1 MTIQEIRSE
10 YEQLKPEEWNLFI
23 DKYLSDTRSGVQK
36 LIKQCQMRIKE
47 AEEEMH
53 YWEGK

>member
-1 MTIQEIRSE
+1 MFNDETYRFKE
-10 YEQLKPEEWNLFI
+10 LFEKARI
-23 DKYLSDTRSGVQK
+23 D
-36 LIKQCQMRIKE
+36 IKE